1 MDFQR
6 EKLAMFERKIER
18 VDEIPLILHLLKK
31 MLVAEMIDA
40 VWCSHGNWHGL
51 SYGQL
56 AVLYI
61 AYVVHALTHTLS
73 GMEGWVIKHKT
84 ALEHITGWQI
94 NDKDATDDRLGIVLG
109 ELGKN
114 SEQII
119 NFQNRMGQ
127 HLIQAYELPT
137 EVARYDTSS
146 FSVNHKPE
154 TNGNS
159 LLDFGHSKDKR
170 PDLLQFKQGLGV
182 LDPAGVPLF
191 TETIS
196 GKDAD
201 DPLYIPAW
209 RAMAKTIGHTDFLY
223 VADCKAAALDTRAT
237 IDKEDGQYLFP
248 LPMTGTTPETL
259 ESLVLAPPV
268 TPCQIIL
275 EDVIDK
281 NGKPTVVG
289 QGFVVEKD
297 MAAGE
302 ENNQHTWKERQ
313 LIVRSDAHAER
324 QKKSLMKRLEKAE
337 KKLSTL
343 TPRKDET
350 LPQFQVRAEK
360 ILENYSVKKFFELQ
374 VEEHVSYQKRYT
386 KSGRPT
392 AKTPYTMV
400 EKRHL
405 QLTCY
410 RDESAI
416 KKQLLLL
423 GWRIYVTN
431 TSEEMMSLQQSVSYY
446 RDQWL
451 VERGFHRFKKGN
463 LPALPLFL
471 RIPERIKGL
480 MLLLTIALQ
489 ALTLIEF
496 SVRRKLEE
504 EEETLGG
511 LVPGN
516 PKIKTARPTAE
527 RILAQFTDL
536 NFLIEKKGNQLA
548 GYLIESLTSLQQRIL
563 QLLDIPINIYDLS
576 FNQSVFSNAS

>member
-1 MDFQR
+1 
-6 EKLAMFERKIER
+6 MFERKIER

-248 LPMTGTTPETL
+248 LPMTGTTPE
-259 ESLVLAPPV
+259 
-268 TPCQIIL
+268 C
-275 EDVIDK
+275 
-281 NGKPTVVG
+281 
-289 QGFVVEKD
+289 
-297 MAAGE
+297 
-302 ENNQHTWKERQ
+302 
-313 LIVRSDAHAER
+313 
-324 QKKSLMKRLEKAE
+324 
-337 KKLSTL
+337 
-343 TPRKDET
+343 
-350 LPQFQVRAEK
+350 
-360 ILENYSVKKFFELQ
+360 
-374 VEEHVSYQKRYT
+374 
-386 KSGRPT
+386 
-392 AKTPYTMV
+392 
-400 EKRHL
+400 
-405 QLTCY
+405 
-410 RDESAI
+410 
-416 KKQLLLL
+416 
-423 GWRIYVTN
+423 
-431 TSEEMMSLQQSVSYY
+431 
-446 RDQWL
+446 
-451 VERGFHRFKKGN
+451 
-463 LPALPLFL
+463 
-471 RIPERIKGL
+471 
-480 MLLLTIALQ
+480 
-489 ALTLIEF
+489 
-496 SVRRKLEE
+496 
-504 EEETLGG
+504 
-511 LVPGN
+511 
-516 PKIKTARPTAE
+516 
-527 RILAQFTDL
+527 
-536 NFLIEKKGNQLA
+536 
-548 GYLIESLTSLQQRIL
+548 
-563 QLLDIPINIYDLS
+563 
-576 FNQSVFSNAS
+576 